1 MLAFFPIAVAAPT
14 LGQQPSARPAPPWR
28 TVTFGAVS
36 LRVPSSWPVR
46 NLAQHPGICPRL
58 DRHAVY
64 LGRPGPDPACP
75 PAAQGKTEAVQIQPA
90 SQQSPDVIRAAV
102 PAVVGGKAARTNGDA
117 AVTHTIVDVLP
128 GAGAEVSLSYGSD
141 PALARQI
148 QATIKV
154 GAQTGAGASGPGA
167 AAPPQAA
174 VTPAQP
180 AVRAAPRQKLFQGS
194 GFDACTAPSAT
205 TMSRWAASPYRAVGV
220 YIGGVNR
227 ACAQANLTASWI
239 TTIQAMGW
247 HYFPMYPGLQ
257 ASCVNQPGVAKI
269 SPTQADAQGRA
280 SGRDAVAQARALG
293 IPTGTPIIF
302 DMEAYRNCAAEVVTF
317 LNGWDRALH
326 NHGYRAGVYESFSN
340 VTDLIAAAGT
350 MMEPDVINY
359 ARWDTQATT
368 LSAYL
373 PVSMWPGHHR
383 IHQYRGGHH
392 ETWGGATINIDNDQL
407 DLNLGHPVPTPLAKR

>member
-1 MLAFFPIAVAAPT
+1 MLAFFPIAVAAPS
-14 LGQQPSARPAPPWR
+14 LGQPAASPASPWR

-46 NLAQHPGICPRL
+46 NLAQHPGVCPRL
-58 DRHAVY
+58 DQHAVY

-75 PAAQGKTEAVQIQPA
+75 AAALGKTEAVQIQPA
-90 SQQSPDVIRAAV
+90 SQQSPDAIQAAV
-102 PAVVGGKAARTNGDA
+102 PAVVGGKAARTNSDA

-128 GAGAEVSLSYGSD
+128 AAGAQVSLSYGSD

-148 QATIKV
+148 QATIKFR
-154 GAQTGAGASGPGA
+154 A
-167 AAPPQAA
+167 AAGTPPQAS
-174 VTPAQP
+174 VTPARP

-205 TMSRWAASPYRAVGV
+205 TMSQWRASPYRAVGV

-227 ACAQANLTASWI
+227 ACAQVNLTATWV
-239 TTIQAMGW
+239 TTIQGMGW

-257 ASCVNQPGVAKI
+257 ASCVRQPGVAKI

-280 SGRDAVAQARALG
+280 SGRDAVVQARALG

-302 DMEAYRNCAAEVVTF
+302 DMEAYAHCAAEVTTF
-317 LNGWDRALH
+317 LNGWVRALH

-340 VTDLIAAAGT
+340 VADLIAAAGT
-350 MMEPDVINY
+350 MAEPDVINY

-368 LSAYL
+368 LSTYMPAT
-373 PVSMWPGHHR
+373 MWPGHHR

-407 DLNLGHPVPTPLAKR
+407 DVNLGYPVPTPLAKR